1 MDLFVLIYSPGLK
14 SLPPLDKQSGRAPS
28 TTGSFSQISTPA
40 VTPGEELQ
48 SISPRIDAAEPNARQ
63 FELIYNQ
70 ALSLVSNPT
79 QILPFTTPDGYLH
92 LLRHLAPQLVY
103 VSDTLSGLEGHS
115 VAQLKGWVGHTILV
129 AGDEGHGGLADTETE
144 TEDERAGERKSKLR
158 WYENSPLVGLGK
170 DIEVVDAARIGD
182 DWTRRVM
189 QRE

>member
-1 MDLFVLIYSPGLK
+1 MDMFVLIYSPGLK
-14 SLPPLDKQSGRAPS
+14 SLPPVDNQAGRAPS

-48 SISPRIDAAEPNARQ
+48 SVSPRIDATEPNAKQ

-70 ALSLVSNPT
+70 ALSLVPNPT
-79 QILPFTTPDGYLH
+79 QILPFTTPEGYVYI
-92 LLRHLAPQLVY
+92 LRHLAPQLVY
-103 VSDTLSGLEGHS
+103 VSDTLSGREGHS

-144 TEDERAGERKSKLR
+144 TEDERAGERKSKSR

-182 DWTRRVM
+182 DWIRRVVG
-189 QRE
+189 RE